1 MVNGCLY
8 FNIERRNIMQIVA
21 EIKILPS
28 SCESRI
34 IEDTL
39 SGYISMVNDIVSDFV
54 ALDKL
59 VPKTSAHIAKDIS
72 SALKAQAIQDA
83 RSVYKKYAK
92 DSKAAIRF
100 NEKYPSKKPKTV
112 KVPVLK
118 KLVAI
123 WNNQNFSIEDET
135 ISFPL
140 WINGKAKK
148 TSIKA
153 VITDRHRA
161 LLQNKWG
168 TLRISKKR
176 GKFMAQIAVDV
187 PCDSAQGSSVM
198 GVDLGLKV
206 PAVAVTDKGRIHFFG
221 NGKQNKY
228 MKRMARAKR
237 KSLGKAKKIKTLKKL
252 NNKEQRWMKDKDH
265 KVSREIVNF
274 AKANGVSVIQL
285 EELSGIR
292 QTARTSRKNAKNLHT
307 WSFYRLAQF
316 IEYKA
321 KLSGIDVVYVNPK
334 YTSQTCPVC
343 GTRNHASDRKYKC
356 PCGFKIHRDILGAM
370 NIITAPVI
378 GANGL
383 SA

>member
-1 MVNGCLY
+1 
-8 FNIERRNIMQIVA
+8 MQIT
-21 EIKILPS
+21 IQINILPS
-28 SCESRI
+28 SYEARI

-39 SGYISMVNDIVSDFV
+39 KGYVSMVNDIVSDFV

-59 VPKTSAHIAKDIS
+59 VPKTSAHISKDIP

-83 RSVYKKYAK
+83 RSVFKKYAK
-92 DSKAAIRF
+92 DLKAANRF
-100 NEKYPSKKPKTV
+100 NEKNPSKKQKTIR
-112 KVPVLK
+112 VPVLK
-118 KLVAI
+118 KPVAI
-123 WNNQNFSIEDET
+123 WNNQNYSVEEDS

-140 WINGKAKK
+140 WINGKVKK

-153 VITDRHRA
+153 FITDRHRA
-161 LLQNKWG
+161 LLQNKLG

-176 GKFMAQIAVDV
+176 GKFIAQIAVDV
-187 PCDSAQGSSVM
+187 PCESQNGSSVM
-198 GVDLGLKV
+198 GIDLGLKI
-206 PAVAVTDKGRIHFFG
+206 PAVAVTDSDKVKFFG
-221 NGKQNKY
+221 NGRENKY
-228 MKRMARAKR
+228 KKRMARTKR
-237 KSLGKAKKIKTLKKL
+237 KALGKAKKLKALRKL
-252 NNKEQRWMKDKDH
+252 DDKEQRWMKDKDH

-274 AKANGVSVIQL
+274 AKQNNVKVIRM

-307 WSFYRLAQF
+307 WSFYRLAKF

-321 KLSGIDVVYVNPK
+321 NLSGIDVVYVNPK

-343 GTRNHASDRKYKC
+343 GEKNHANDRKYKC

-370 NIITAPVI
+370 NIITAPVM

-383 SA
+383 LA